1 MQEEHKMWDRA
12 YSLVLFY
19 SSGILRIAMFATVV
33 WDIFEDFYS
42 VTIDV
47 KFSPAVHLVMTG
59 PRIDYTAL
67 FQHNA

>member
-12 YSLVLFY
+12 YSLVLFC
-19 SSGILRIAMFATVV
+19 SSGILHIAMFATAL

-42 VTIDV
+42 VTIDIN
-47 KFSPAVHLVMTG
+47 FISALHLVMTG

-67 FQHNA
+67 F